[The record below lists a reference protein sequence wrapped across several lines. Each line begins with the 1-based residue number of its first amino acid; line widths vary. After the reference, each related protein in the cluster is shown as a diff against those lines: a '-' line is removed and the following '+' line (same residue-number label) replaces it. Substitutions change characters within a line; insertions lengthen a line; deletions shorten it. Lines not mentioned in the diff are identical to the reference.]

1 VRTLKTGE
9 FYGQTNQTLHLDF
22 ATITDTEYTHERVD
36 WHYHENAYFTF
47 VLQGNVIEG
56 NKKEVYTCTPGTL
69 LFHNWQDPHYN
80 IKPKGY
86 TRGFQI
92 EINNNWFTQTDI
104 SLQKLQGSLTIDH
117 PQLKLHF
124 YQIFKEC
131 KINDGSSALSAES
144 LLLQVLCGIGANTEA
159 AERQQPKWVGQVKEA
174 IADDLSQKFT
184 LQHLAAVAEIHPGHL
199 SRDFSKYFNT
209 NMGNYIRAV
218 RVEKALSLMHSGKLS
233 LTEIA
238 MQCGF
243 ADQSHFLRCFKQFN
257 SGNPKLY
264 KAMLAGG

>member
-1 VRTLKTGE
+1 MKTLKTGE

-22 ATITDTEYTHERVD
+22 ATITDTEYTHDSVD

-47 VLQGNVIEG
+47 ILQGNVIEG

-92 EINNNWFTQTDI
+92 EINNHWLSQADI
-104 SLQKLQGSLTIDH
+104 DIQNLQGSFSIDN
-117 PQLKLHF
+117 PQVKLLF
-124 YQIFKEC
+124 YQLFKES
-131 KINDGSSALSAES
+131 KANDDASIPATEA
-144 LLLQVLCGIGANTEA
+144 LLLQVLAGMESNA
-159 AERQQPKWVGQVKEA
+159 ATGSRNRPDWVKQVKEA
-174 IADDLSQKFT
+174 IADDISRKFT
-184 LQHLAAVAEIHPGHL
+184 LKEMAVVANVHPAHL

-209 NMGNYIRAV
+209 NLGEYIRMM
-218 RVEKALSLMHSGKLS
+218 RIEKALSLMHSRKLS

-243 ADQSHFLRCFKQFN
+243 ADQSHFLRCFKVLN
-257 SGNPKLY
+257 ADKPKVYRAVLASG
-264 KAMLAGG
+264 

>member
-1 VRTLKTGE
+1 MRTLKTGE

-22 ATITDTEYTHERVD
+22 ATITDAEYTHPKVD

-47 VLQGNVIEG
+47 ILKGNVIEG

-80 IKPKGY
+80 IKPDGY

-92 EINNNWFTQTDI
+92 EINNNWFAQTDI
-104 SLQKLQGSLTIDH
+104 NTQHLQGSFSVDD
-117 PQLKLHF
+117 PQVKLLF
-124 YQIFKEC
+124 YQLFKES
-131 KINDGSSALSAES
+131 KITDDASIPATET
-144 LLLQVLCGIGANTEA
+144 LLLKVLSGMERSADEN
-159 AERQQPKWVGQVKEA
+159 ERQTPLWVKKVREA
-174 IADDLSQKFT
+174 ISDDLSRKFT
-184 LQHLAAVAEIHPGHL
+184 LQDLAVIANIHPVHL

-209 NMGNYIRAV
+209 NLGEYISAV
-218 RVEKALSLMHSGKLS
+218 RVEKALSLMHSNKLS

-243 ADQSHFLRCFKQFN
+243 ADQSHFLRCFKEFN
-257 SGNPKLY
+257 ADKPKVY
-264 KAMLAGG
+264 KAMLMGG